1 MKRLDIQIGDVT
13 LANLEQFKTLNVYA
27 LPVKYS
33 TKFYKELLDK
43 VPKELIKIA
52 FHNGFAIGAICC
64 RIDIEESSNTATDNN
79 SSSSSG
85 RSLENEENDNKN
97 KINLS
102 RRLDSYGNKNCS
114 IKFKWS
120 KKEIET
126 WEHQKNSIKL
136 ILSNIEKF
144 LNNKFTQSKKDQLYF
159 NKIPTPGLSHHES
172 GGLIMGKTAKKS
184 VVDRNCKVWGI
195 KNLYVCDM
203 STFPNLSPF
212 NPTLTSLAITL
223 RVTNNLIK
231 SLH

>member
-97 KINLS
+97 KIKKMYIMTLS
-102 RRLDSYGNKNCS
+102 ILPAYRRRGVATELLNYAL
-114 IKFKWS
+114 
-120 KKEIET
+120 KEAERMGDIDNAFLHVQTSNEDALAFY
-126 WEHQKNSIKL
+126 EAKGFE
-136 ILSNIEKF
+136 NIEII
-144 LNNKFTQSKKDQLYF
+144 KDYYRRIDPPDACLLQ
-159 NKIPTPGLSHHES
+159 
-172 GGLIMGKTAKKS
+172 KT
-184 VVDRNCKVWGI
+184 I
-195 KNLYVCDM
+195 
-203 STFPNLSPF
+203 
-212 NPTLTSLAITL
+212 LTNS
-223 RVTNNLIK
+223 N
-231 SLH
+231 